1 MVSKRTIHI
10 LWLSLVSLPC
20 FAADLTVRVLTQ
32 QGEPLENAVVLLKS
46 EALLQSL
53 QPMPVTELSQN
64 HRTFTPNVLVITKG
78 SAVEFPNRDRVRHHV
93 YSFSNAK
100 TFELKLYSGRPEKP
114 VVFDKAGVVE
124 IGCNIHDS
132 MLAWI
137 LVSDKPLFA
146 KTNNQGEV
154 YFTQQQADTYQIE
167 VWHSALPFG
176 SPLVTQSAVLT
187 ENNAAVEVVMPALG
201 GNL

>member
-1 MVSKRTIHI
+1 MSKRTIHL

-20 FAADLTVRVLTQ
+20 LAADLTIRVFTQ
-32 QGEPLENAVVLLKS
+32 QGEPLENAVVFLKS

-64 HRTFTPNVLVITKG
+64 NRTFTPNVLVITKG

-137 LVSDKPLFA
+137 LVSDTPLFA
-146 KTNNQGEV
+146 KTNNNGEV
-154 YFTQQQADTYQIE
+154 HFTQQPADTYQIE

-176 SPLVTQSAVLT
+176 SPLVTKSAVLT
-187 ENNAAVEVVMPALG
+187 ENNSAVEIVMPALG

>member
-1 MVSKRTIHI
+1 MSKRTIHL

-20 FAADLTVRVLTQ
+20 LAADLSVRVFTH
-32 QGEPLENAVVLLKS
+32 QGEPLENAVVFLKS
-46 EALLQSL
+46 DALLQSL

-64 HRTFTPNVLVITKG
+64 NRTFTPNVLVITKG

-114 VVFDKAGVVE
+114 VVFDKAGIVE

-137 LVSDKPLFA
+137 LVSDTPLFA
-146 KTNNQGEV
+146 KTNNNGEV
-154 YFTQQQADTYQIE
+154 HFTRQPADTYQIE

-176 SPLVTQSAVLT
+176 SPLVTKRAVLT
-187 ENNAAVEVVMPALG
+187 ENNSAVEIVMPALG

>member
-1 MVSKRTIHI
+1 MSKRTIHI

-64 HRTFTPNVLVITKG
+64 HRTFTPNVLVVTKG

-114 VVFDKAGVVE
+114 VEFDKAGVVE

-137 LVSDKPLFA
+137 LVSDTPLFA

>member
-1 MVSKRTIHI
+1 MSKRTIHL

-20 FAADLTVRVLTQ
+20 LAADLTIRVFTQ
-32 QGEPLENAVVLLKS
+32 QGEPLENAVVFLKS
-46 EALLQSL
+46 DALLQSL
-53 QPMPVTELSQN
+53 QPMPVTELIQN
-64 HRTFTPNVLVITKG
+64 NRTFTPNVLVITKG

-114 VVFDKAGVVE
+114 VVFDKSGVVE

-137 LVSDKPLFA
+137 LVSDTPLFA
-146 KTNNQGEV
+146 TTDNQGEV
-154 YFTQQQADTYQIE
+154 HFTQQPADTYQIE

-176 SPLVTQSAVLT
+176 SPLVTKSAVLT
-187 ENNAAVEVVMPALG
+187 ENNSAVEIVMPALG

>member
-1 MVSKRTIHI
+1 MSKRTIHL

-20 FAADLTVRVLTQ
+20 LAADLSVRVFTQ
-32 QGEPLENAVVLLKS
+32 QGEPLENAVVFLKS
-46 EALLQSL
+46 DALLQSL

-64 HRTFTPNVLVITKG
+64 NRTFTPNVLVITKG

-114 VVFDKAGVVE
+114 VVFDKAGIVE

-137 LVSDKPLFA
+137 LVSDTPLFA
-146 KTNNQGEV
+146 KTNNNGEV
-154 YFTQQQADTYQIE
+154 HFTQQPADTYQIE

-176 SPLVTQSAVLT
+176 SPLVTKSAVLT
-187 ENNAAVEVVMPALG
+187 ENNSAVEIVMPALG

>member
-1 MVSKRTIHI
+1 M
-10 LWLSLVSLPC
+10 
-20 FAADLTVRVLTQ
+20 TVRVLTQ

-137 LVSDKPLFA
+137 LVSDTPLFA

>member
-1 MVSKRTIHI
+1 MSKRTIHI

-137 LVSDKPLFA
+137 LVSDTPLFA

-167 VWHSALPFG
+167 VWHSALLFG

>member
-1 MVSKRTIHI
+1 MSKRTIHI

-114 VVFDKAGVVE
+114 VVFDKAGAVE

-137 LVSDKPLFA
+137 LVSDTPLFA

>member
-1 MVSKRTIHI
+1 MTI
-10 LWLSLVSLPC
+10 
-20 FAADLTVRVLTQ
+20 RVFTQ
-32 QGEPLENAVVLLKS
+32 QGEPLENAVVFLKS
-46 EALLQSL
+46 DALLQSL

-64 HRTFTPNVLVITKG
+64 NRTFTPNVLVITKG

-137 LVSDKPLFA
+137 LVSDTPLFA
-146 KTNNQGEV
+146 KTNNNGEV
-154 YFTQQQADTYQIE
+154 HFTQQPADTYQIE

-176 SPLVTQSAVLT
+176 SPLVTKSAVLT
-187 ENNAAVEVVMPALG
+187 ENNSAVEIVMPALG

>member
-1 MVSKRTIHI
+1 MSKRTIHL

-20 FAADLTVRVLTQ
+20 LAADLTIRVFTQ
-32 QGEPLENAVVLLKS
+32 QGEPLENAVVFLKS
-46 EALLQSL
+46 DALLQSL

-64 HRTFTPNVLVITKG
+64 NRTFTPNVLVITKG

-137 LVSDKPLFA
+137 LVSDTPLFA
-146 KTNNQGEV
+146 KTNNNGEV
-154 YFTQQQADTYQIE
+154 HFTQQPADTYQIE

-176 SPLVTQSAVLT
+176 SPLVTKSAVLT
-187 ENNAAVEVVMPALG
+187 ENNSAVEIVMPALG

>member
-1 MVSKRTIHI
+1 MSKRIIHL
-10 LWLSLVSLPC
+10 LWLSLVSLPG
-20 FAADLTVRVLTQ
+20 FAADLTVRVFTQ
-32 QGEPLENAVVLLKS
+32 QGEPLENAVVFLKS
-46 EALLQSL
+46 DALLQSL

-137 LVSDKPLFA
+137 LVSDTPLFA
-146 KTNNQGEV
+146 KTNNNGEV
-154 YFTQQQADTYQIE
+154 HFTQQQADTYQIE

-176 SPLVTQSAVLT
+176 SPLVTQSTRLT
-187 ENNAAVEVVMPALG
+187 TNNVAVEIVMPALG